1 MFYYRL
7 ELLYIAP
14 AVARGYVFSIHSHF
28 FFKNFSLYLDYLY
41 LDTNIIKNTGIFI
54 EIVLLDTPLPYVGV
68 SVGTVTHKQRPEAK
82 DLQEKACTGL
92 IVQILGIDN

>member
-1 MFYYRL
+1 MG
-7 ELLYIAP
+7 
-14 AVARGYVFSIHSHF
+14 RGDFVFSIHSHF

-68 SVGTVTHKQRPEAK
+68 SVGTVTHKQRLELK
-82 DLQEKACTGL
+82 DLQEKTFTGL
-92 IVQILGIDN
+92 IVQILGIENQKMPS